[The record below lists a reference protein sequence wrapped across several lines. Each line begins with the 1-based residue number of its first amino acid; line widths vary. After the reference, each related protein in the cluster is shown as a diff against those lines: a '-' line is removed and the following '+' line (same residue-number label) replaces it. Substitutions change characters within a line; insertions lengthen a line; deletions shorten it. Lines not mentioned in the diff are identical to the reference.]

1 MTTLKSRPDLPRRGV
16 QAIPEAMTHRKPTAP
31 PRPDA
36 LPVAPRA
43 RSQRDL
49 VAASLLRSPEALRHW
64 DERTRL
70 EYKTTR

>member
-1 MTTLKSRPDLPRRGV
+1 MTD
-16 QAIPEAMTHRKPTAP
+16 RKPPARRPYAP
-31 PRPDA
+31 P
-36 LPVAPRA
+36 LPSRA

-70 EYKTTR
+70 EYRTPGR